1 MKYNTAIQQ
10 EERESEIKNEQKQMI
25 INQLRDNGCRI
36 THQRLVLLDVILGNE
51 CTSCKEIY
59 YRASKVDKNIG
70 FATVYRMINML
81 EEIGVINRKN
91 MYRIEDLNFTY

>member
-1 MKYNTAIQQ
+1 MKYNTVAQKKEDEVIDQ
-10 EERESEIKNEQKQMI
+10 QKQMI

-36 THQRLVLLDVILGNE
+36 THQRLILLDVILGSD
-51 CTSCKEIY
+51 CSSCKEIY
-59 YRASKVDKNIG
+59 YKASKVDKNIG

-91 MYRIEDLNFTY
+91 MYRIDDLNFSY

>member
-1 MKYNTAIQQ
+1 MQDNTVIQQ
-10 EERESEIKNEQKQMI
+10 EENEAELRNEQKQMI
-25 INQLRDNGCRI
+25 MKQLRDNGCRI
-36 THQRLVLLDVILGNE
+36 THQRMILLDVILGNE

-59 YRASKVDKNIG
+59 YKASKIDKNIG

-91 MYRIEDLNFTY
+91 LYRIEELHFSY

>member
-1 MKYNTAIQQ
+1 MKYNTVAQKKEDEVIDQ
-10 EERESEIKNEQKQMI
+10 QKQMI

-36 THQRLVLLDVILGNE
+36 THQRLVLLDVILGSD
-51 CTSCKEIY
+51 CSSCKEIY
-59 YRASKVDKNIG
+59 YKASKVDKNIG

-91 MYRIEDLNFTY
+91 MYRIDGLNFSY

>member
-1 MKYNTAIQQ
+1 MKYNTVAQKKEDEVIDQ
-10 EERESEIKNEQKQMI
+10 QKQMI

-36 THQRLVLLDVILGNE
+36 THQRLVLLDVILGSD
-51 CTSCKEIY
+51 CSSCKEIY
-59 YRASKVDKNIG
+59 YKASKVDKNIG

-91 MYRIEDLNFTY
+91 MYRIDDLNFSY

>member
-1 MKYNTAIQQ
+1 MKYNTVAQKKEDEVIDQ
-10 EERESEIKNEQKQMI
+10 QKQMI

-36 THQRLVLLDVILGNE
+36 THQRLVLLDVILGSDSS
-51 CTSCKEIY
+51 SCKEIY
-59 YRASKVDKNIG
+59 YKASKVDKNIG

-91 MYRIEDLNFTY
+91 MYRIDDLNFSY

>member
-1 MKYNTAIQQ
+1 MKYNTVAQKKEDEVIDQ
-10 EERESEIKNEQKQMI
+10 QKQMI

-36 THQRLVLLDVILGNE
+36 THQRLILLDVILGND
-51 CTSCKEIY
+51 CSSCKEIY
-59 YRASKVDKNIG
+59 YKASKVDKNIG

-91 MYRIEDLNFTY
+91 MYRIDDLNFSY